1 MYSEDEQKK
10 LLDLTQR
17 IKSIEQL
24 SVFDANDLR
33 SVLRFHDWR
42 YYVQSEPVISDF
54 DYDLLFQKLKKIEE
68 VHPEIITPDS
78 PTQRVAKALTENFE
92 AVPHLVSMLSLE
104 NTYNLEDVNDFERRV
119 VDLTASQNIEFC
131 VEPKFDGASIALVY
145 ESDLLIRAA
154 TRGDGTTG
162 ENITNNAR
170 AIASIPLSAP
180 FSKYGISKMELR
192 GEVIIRKDIFV
203 QKNAERLARGEK
215 EFQNPR
221 NTASGSLRMK
231 DPFEVSKRG
240 LEAVLYHVSYAIDST
255 GKDLLGEKLNKHFNN
270 IQMLHECGFIT
281 PIHEMKV
288 CPTIFEVDAFL
299 SEWDQRRHI
308 FPIETDGMVIKVND
322 IKLQARCGSTAH
334 HPRWAVAYKFQAKQA
349 HSKLLNVEFQVG
361 RTGAITPVA
370 KIEPV
375 ALSGVTIS
383 SISLHNEDF
392 IISRDIRIGDT
403 VIVERAGEVIPYII
417 GSIDALR
424 DGSQQAI
431 RFPKHCPS
439 CGSELVKPEEE
450 AVWRCDNADC
460 SAQLEERLIHF
471 VSKDAM
477 DIDGLGRQ
485 IIIDFINQSL
495 LKSIEGI
502 YKLDYEAIS
511 KLEGWGEKSITN
523 LKSGIEASKNRP
535 LWRLIVALGI
545 RHVGVGTAKDIARH
559 VNSIFDLVEKEQ
571 EQLIGIDGIGPKV
584 AGSIFQFFSTESNIH
599 LLRELESFEVN
610 FKNRPEDSQAKS
622 DKLSG
627 KTFLFTGTLSS
638 FSRDKAKQLVE
649 ENGGKLLSAVSPNLN
664 YLIAGADAGSK
675 LTKAQKI
682 SSIEIISEQE
692 FLNML
697 D

>member
-1 MYSEDEQKK
+1 
-10 LLDLTQR
+10 
-17 IKSIEQL
+17 
-24 SVFDANDLR
+24 
-33 SVLRFHDWR
+33 
-42 YYVQSEPVISDF
+42 
-54 DYDLLFQKLKKIEE
+54 
-68 VHPEIITPDS
+68 
-78 PTQRVAKALTENFE
+78 
-92 AVPHLVSMLSLE
+92 
-104 NTYNLEDVNDFERRV
+104 
-119 VDLTASQNIEFC
+119 
-131 VEPKFDGASIALVY
+131 
-145 ESDLLIRAA
+145 
-154 TRGDGTTG
+154 
-162 ENITNNAR
+162 
-170 AIASIPLSAP
+170 
-180 FSKYGISKMELR
+180 
-192 GEVIIRKDIFV
+192 
-203 QKNAERLARGEK
+203 
-215 EFQNPR
+215 
-221 NTASGSLRMK
+221 
-231 DPFEVSKRG
+231 
-240 LEAVLYHVSYAIDST
+240 
-255 GKDLLGEKLNKHFNN
+255 
-270 IQMLHECGFIT
+270 
-281 PIHEMKV
+281 
-288 CPTIFEVDAFL
+288 
-299 SEWDQRRHI
+299 
-308 FPIETDGMVIKVND
+308 
-322 IKLQARCGSTAH
+322 
-334 HPRWAVAYKFQAKQA
+334 
-349 HSKLLNVEFQVG
+349 
-361 RTGAITPVA
+361 
-370 KIEPV
+370 
-375 ALSGVTIS
+375 
-383 SISLHNEDF
+383 
-392 IISRDIRIGDT
+392 
-403 VIVERAGEVIPYII
+403 
-417 GSIDALR
+417 
-424 DGSQQAI
+424 
-431 RFPKHCPS
+431 
-439 CGSELVKPEEE
+439 
-450 AVWRCDNADC
+450 
-460 SAQLEERLIHF
+460 
-471 VSKDAM
+471 M

-675 LTKAQKI
+675 LTKAKKI